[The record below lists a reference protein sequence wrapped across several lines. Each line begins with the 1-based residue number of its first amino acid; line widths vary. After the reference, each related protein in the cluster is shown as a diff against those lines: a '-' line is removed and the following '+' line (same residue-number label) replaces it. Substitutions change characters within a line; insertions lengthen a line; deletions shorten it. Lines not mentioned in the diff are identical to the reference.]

1 MSSSPWKTGA
11 PLTRSK
17 PVALPGPGLILRQL
31 LMGVL
36 IAVPWGAVLVGYT
49 QLVGVQ
55 VPTPAAVS
63 TPRATRTRSP
73 TLAPTAVVAAVT
85 PPATATSP
93 AVSPTAAVAAS
104 NTPAP
109 STSTPAVATSASIPA
124 TSTPIAAT
132 STSVRA
138 TNTPAAAA
146 LTPTATTLPQAGAV
160 SFSKNVLPIFE
171 SICVKCHGGEDTN
184 ASLVLKSYADVMQG
198 SENGPV
204 IEPGK
209 SADSL
214 LIQLITEGKMPK
226 KGPKLLPAQIR
237 TITQWVDA
245 GALDN

>member
-1 MSSSPWKTGA
+1 
-11 PLTRSK
+11 LTRSK
-17 PVALPGPGLILRQL
+17 PIARPGLGLILRQL
-31 LMGVL
+31 GVAAV
-36 IAVPWGAVLVGYT
+36 IAALWGALFGGYT

-55 VPTPAAVS
+55 VPTPAAAS
-63 TPRATRTRSP
+63 TPRATRTQSP
-73 TLAPTAVVAAVT
+73 TFAPTAVVAAVT
-85 PPATATSP
+85 PLASATSP
-93 AVSPTAAVAAS
+93 AASPTAAVAAS

-109 STSTPAVATSASIPA
+109 STSTPAVATG
-124 TSTPIAAT
+124 
-132 STSVRA
+132 TSVPA
-138 TNTPAAAA
+138 TNTPAAAR

-237 TITQWVDA
+237 IITQWVDA
-245 GALDN
+245 GAPDN

>member
-1 MSSSPWKTGA
+1 M
-11 PLTRSK
+11 
-17 PVALPGPGLILRQL
+17 ILRQL
-31 LMGVL
+31 G
-36 IAVPWGAVLVGYT
+36 IAVVIAALWGALFGGYT

-55 VPTPAAVS
+55 VPTPAAAS
-63 TPRATRTRSP
+63 TPRATRTQSP
-73 TLAPTAVVAAVT
+73 TFAPTAVVAAVT
-85 PPATATSP
+85 PLASATSP
-93 AVSPTAAVAAS
+93 AASPAAAVAAS

-109 STSTPAVATSASIPA
+109 STSTPAAATGTSVPA

-132 STSVRA
+132 STSVLA
-138 TNTPAAAA
+138 TSTPAAAR

-184 ASLVLKSYADVMQG
+184 ASLVLKSYADVMLG

-237 TITQWVDA
+237 IITQWVDA